1 MSATQG
7 LSRRQPSGST
17 GVELRAEAVRELT
30 DWLIREGRF
39 LPDNTELFTE
49 FCDRVAAAAM
59 PLDRATLHL
68 RALHPQYRGVAR
80 IWRRGRPLEVRF
92 MDHGIEKTATYIES
106 PVRAVAEAGERLDWR
121 LDGNTPLPF
130 PLLDELREEGYTQYV
145 IAPFVYAEGLVNA
158 ISWATA
164 RPGGFAEDEAHFLS
178 DMLPALSV
186 IVEQKA
192 MRRFVGHM
200 LTTYIGAEAGRLILD
215 GQVRRGDVRTMTAA
229 LMLVDLRDF
238 SLLSDRMRPRAVI
251 RMLNEYFDCVIPP
264 VHEQGG
270 EVVEIM
276 GDGVLA
282 FFHQV
287 PGRSAK
293 EACRDALAAA
303 RQGLAA
309 LAEHGVL
316 RQYRLR
322 RPARFHRDRPRCEP
336 DQPDRAFLPRTR
348 PPADHVAGIRRAS
361 RPAGLGARALPIARL
376 CQAAP
381 PLRAAGG
388 RGLSRKLI
396 DRDCVA
402 SLAMTA
408 NKRPSL
414 RGAQR
419 RSNLD
424 PLEKNYRRA
433 RKNRRKSSP
442 AARSAMPP

>member
-309 LAEHGVL
+309 LAERNRRQRPGAPLLQAGVAL
-316 RQYRLR
+316 HYGTVSYGNIGSGDRLDFTVIGPDVNLTSR
-322 RPARFHRDRPRCEP
+322 IEHFCRELDRPLIMSQEFAGHL
-336 DQPDRAFLPRTR
+336 DRP
-348 PPADHVAGIRRAS
+348 VWE
-361 RPAGLGARALPIARL
+361 LGHF
-376 CQAAP
+376 Q
-381 PLRAAGG
+381 
-388 RGLSRKLI
+388 
-396 DRDCVA
+396 
-402 SLAMTA
+402 
-408 NKRPSL
+408 L
-414 RGAQR
+414 RGFAKLHR
-419 RSNLD
+419 LFE
-424 PLEKNYRRA
+424 L
-433 RKNRRKSSP
+433 P
-442 AARSAMPP
+442 AEEG

>member
-251 RMLNEYFDCVIPP
+251 RMLNDYFDCVIPP

-309 LAEHGVL
+309 LAERNRRQRPGAPLLQAGVAL
-316 RQYRLR
+316 HYGTVSYGNIGSGDRLDFTVIGPDVNLTSR
-322 RPARFHRDRPRCEP
+322 IEHFCRELDRPLIMSQEFAGHL
-336 DQPDRAFLPRTR
+336 DRP
-348 PPADHVAGIRRAS
+348 VWE
-361 RPAGLGARALPIARL
+361 LGHF
-376 CQAAP
+376 Q
-381 PLRAAGG
+381 
-388 RGLSRKLI
+388 
-396 DRDCVA
+396 
-402 SLAMTA
+402 
-408 NKRPSL
+408 L
-414 RGAQR
+414 RGFAKLHR
-419 RSNLD
+419 LFE
-424 PLEKNYRRA
+424 L
-433 RKNRRKSSP
+433 P
-442 AARSAMPP
+442 AEEG

>member
-1 MSATQG
+1 MSAARG
-7 LSRRQPSGST
+7 LSRRQPSGDADSA
-17 GVELRAEAVRELT
+17 LRAEAARGLT
-30 DWLIREGRF
+30 EWLIREGRF
-39 LPDNTELFTE
+39 LPDNDALFAE
-49 FCDRVAAAAM
+49 FCERTAAAGM

-80 IWRRGRPLEVRF
+80 IWRPGQPLDVRF

-121 LDGNTPLPF
+121 LDGNAPLPF
-130 PLLDELREEGYTQYV
+130 PLLDELREEGFTHYV

-164 RPGGFAEDEAHFLS
+164 RPGGFAEDELHFL
-178 DMLPALSV
+178 DDTLPPLSV

-192 MRRFVGHM
+192 MRRFVSHM

-215 GQVRRGDVRTMTAA
+215 GQVRRGDVRTITAA
-229 LMLVDLRDF
+229 LMLVDMRDF
-238 SLLSDRMRPRAVI
+238 SLLSDTMTPRAVI

-264 VHEQGG
+264 VHQEGG

-309 LAEHGVL
+309 LAERNR
-316 RQYRLR
+316 RQQPGAPLLHAGIALHYGTVSYGNIGSGDRLDFTVIGPDVNLTSR
-322 RPARFHRDRPRCEP
+322 IEHFCRELDRPLIMSQAFAEHL
-336 DQPDRAFLPRTR
+336 DRPVWEIG
-348 PPADHVAGIRRAS
+348 HYE
-361 RPAGLGARALPIARL
+361 
-376 CQAAP
+376 
-381 PLRAAGG
+381 
-388 RGLSRKLI
+388 
-396 DRDCVA
+396 
-402 SLAMTA
+402 
-408 NKRPSL
+408 L
-414 RGAQR
+414 RGFAKLQR
-419 RSNLD
+419 LFE
-424 PLEKNYRRA
+424 L
-433 RKNRRKSSP
+433 
-442 AARSAMPP
+442 PPEEG